1 MTYFVDAWNLFSLVA
16 ILSIGPETKNNLNN
30 LRTDLRKS
38 ETVGRFDAMSGSAD
52 RKIQNDRQRKQIPR
66 FGKVRYLFFN
76 IMQFNRM

>member
-1 MTYFVDAWNLFSLVA
+1 
-16 ILSIGPETKNNLNN
+16 
-30 LRTDLRKS
+30 
-38 ETVGRFDAMSGSAD
+38 MSGLAD

>member
-1 MTYFVDAWNLFSLVA
+1 MSDSKDFSV
-16 ILSIGPETKNNLNN
+16 P
-30 LRTDLRKS
+30 DL
-38 ETVGRFDAMSGSAD
+38 APAD